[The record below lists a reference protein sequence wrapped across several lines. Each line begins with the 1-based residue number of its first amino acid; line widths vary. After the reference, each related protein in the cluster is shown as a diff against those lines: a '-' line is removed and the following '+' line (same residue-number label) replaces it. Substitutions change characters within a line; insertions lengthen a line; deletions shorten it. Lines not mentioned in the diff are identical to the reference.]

1 MNNSSLPDLIDLD
14 ELQAIQ
20 DKFART
26 VGLSSVIFSPGGE
39 PLTHFTDP
47 TGYCSLIQSTEKGKR
62 RCNRSFIEMGTKALE
77 LKKPQIFYCF
87 AYGGHFVAPI
97 IINDEHKGTMF
108 AGQFIPQNF
117 STVQLE
123 GIEEIA
129 PNINVDP
136 VQLINEAKH
145 MRVVDK
151 DLIRNNASLLFMIVN
166 FITRLGMK
174 AAELQQTGD
183 ALQKTRDELE
193 IIVQDRTVELMKSNE
208 ELKQEIIDRK
218 NIEKTLKNSE
228 KKFFTMF
235 NNNPMGAIII
245 DSNRMIKEVNSVA
258 SDMIG
263 RSKAEIIGKICH
275 EFVCPR
281 AHNDCPIFDHEMG
294 FDCVETT
301 LLKKDC
307 GEIPIEKTVAKVVI
321 DEKIMVIEMFYDISK
336 RQQLQKDLINQ
347 RDTLKIRAQELT
359 AANKT
364 KTEFLANMSHEL
376 RTPLNSIIGF
386 SEILHDLTFG
396 PLNEK
401 QLKYIS
407 NVLTSGNH
415 LLTLINDI
423 LDLSKVEAGK
433 MELVY
438 DEFVVSTVINE
449 IKTLVISIASKKN
462 IMINVITYEKLIT
475 IHADGGKFKQI
486 LFNLMSNAIKFSPN
500 GGSITIDAK
509 CINDM
514 VQIAITDTGIGIS
527 KEDQKKLFQPFVQV
541 DASTSRQFEGT
552 GLGLAL
558 VKRFVGLHGG
568 KVWIESEP
576 GKGSTFTF
584 TIPIQPE
591 TGVKENIPTLI

>member
-26 VGLSSVIFSPGGE
+26 VGLSSVIFSPEGE

-62 RCNRSFIEMGTKALE
+62 RCNRSFIEMGKKALE

-117 STVQLE
+117 SAVQLE

-129 PNINVDP
+129 LNINVDP
-136 VQLINEAKH
+136 VQLINEARH

-208 ELKQEIIDRK
+208 ELKQEIVDRK

-301 LLKKDC
+301 LLKKDY

-321 DEKIMVIEMFYDISK
+321 DEKIMVLEMFYDISK

-500 GGSITIDAK
+500 GGSVTIDAK

>member
-14 ELQAIQ
+14 ELQAIR

-26 VGLSSVIFSPGGE
+26 VGLSSVIFSPEGE

-62 RCNRSFIEMGTKALE
+62 RCNRSFIEMGKKALE

-129 PNINVDP
+129 SNINVDP

-174 AAELQQTGD
+174 AAELKQTGD

-301 LLKKDC
+301 LLKKDY

-438 DEFVVSTVINE
+438 NEFVVSTVINE

-500 GGSITIDAK
+500 GGSVTIDAK

>member
-26 VGLSSVIFSPGGE
+26 VGLSSVIFSPEGE

-62 RCNRSFIEMGTKALE
+62 RCNRSFIEMGKKALE

-301 LLKKDC
+301 LLKKDY

-500 GGSITIDAK
+500 GGSVTIDAK

>member
-1 MNNSSLPDLIDLD
+1 MNNLSLPDLIDLD

-26 VGLSSVIFSPGGE
+26 VGLSSVIFSPEGE

-62 RCNRSFIEMGTKALE
+62 RCNRSFIEMGKKALE

-117 STVQLE
+117 SAVQLE

-129 PNINVDP
+129 LNINVDP
-136 VQLINEAKH
+136 VQLINEARH

-301 LLKKDC
+301 LLKKDY

-321 DEKIMVIEMFYDISK
+321 DEKIMVLEMFYDISK

-500 GGSITIDAK
+500 GGSVTIDAK

>member
-26 VGLSSVIFSPGGE
+26 VGLSSVIFSPEGE

-62 RCNRSFIEMGTKALE
+62 RCNRSFIEMGKKALE

-301 LLKKDC
+301 LLKKDY

-321 DEKIMVIEMFYDISK
+321 DEKIMVLEMFYDISK

-500 GGSITIDAK
+500 GGSVTIDAK

>member
-26 VGLSSVIFSPGGE
+26 VGLSSVIFSPEGE

-62 RCNRSFIEMGTKALE
+62 RCNRSFIEMGKKALE

-129 PNINVDP
+129 LNINVDP

-301 LLKKDC
+301 LLKKDY

-321 DEKIMVIEMFYDISK
+321 DEKIMVLEMFYDISK

-386 SEILHDLTFG
+386 SEILHDQTFG
-396 PLNEK
+396 PANEK
-401 QLKYIS
+401 QMRYLE
-407 NVLTSGNH
+407 NVLTSSKH

-433 MELVY
+433 MDIIYE
-438 DEFVVSTVINE
+438 DFTVSSVINE
-449 IKTLVISIASKKN
+449 VKTLVVSIASKKN

-500 GGSITIDAK
+500 GGSVTIDAK

>member
-1 MNNSSLPDLIDLD
+1 
-14 ELQAIQ
+14 
-20 DKFART
+20 
-26 VGLSSVIFSPGGE
+26 
-39 PLTHFTDP
+39 
-47 TGYCSLIQSTEKGKR
+47 
-62 RCNRSFIEMGTKALE
+62 
-77 LKKPQIFYCF
+77 
-87 AYGGHFVAPI
+87 GGHFVAPI

-129 PNINVDP
+129 SNINVDP

-174 AAELQQTGD
+174 AAELKQTGD

-301 LLKKDC
+301 LLKKDY

-438 DEFVVSTVINE
+438 NEFVVSTVINE

-500 GGSITIDAK
+500 GGSVTIDAK

>member
-26 VGLSSVIFSPGGE
+26 VGLSSVIFSPEGE

-62 RCNRSFIEMGTKALE
+62 RCNRSFIEMGKKALE

-129 PNINVDP
+129 SNINVDP

-174 AAELQQTGD
+174 AAELKQTGD

-301 LLKKDC
+301 LLKKDY

-401 QLKYIS
+401 QLKYIT

-438 DEFVVSTVINE
+438 NEFVVSTVINE

-500 GGSITIDAK
+500 GGSVTIDAK

>member
-26 VGLSSVIFSPGGE
+26 VGLSSVIFSPEGE

-62 RCNRSFIEMGTKALE
+62 RCNRSFIEMGKKALE

-129 PNINVDP
+129 SNINVDP

-174 AAELQQTGD
+174 AAELKQTGD

-301 LLKKDC
+301 LLKKDY

-438 DEFVVSTVINE
+438 NEFVVSTVINE

-500 GGSITIDAK
+500 GGSVTIDAK